1 MSLVTQAESVCLR
14 NLHAEIA
21 RLRAEVATL
30 EHQLRAAKTI
40 IEGADRRAIESGR
53 EIGELSARAAEVAGE
68 RAANALLT
76 EEAEAY
82 KERIAGLVNVGHA
95 LAATIEEQRA
105 EVEALRADA
114 ERYRWLRANNAHYL
128 HNRAW
133 LNSVTATKDG
143 PCDIFSADEVPA
155 LLDAEVDRRI
165 DAARKA

>member
-1 MSLVTQAESVCLR
+1 MTDLV
-14 NLHAEIA
+14 A
-21 RLRAEVATL
+21 RLRSHVACEGGDL
-30 EHQLRAAKTI
+30 ADVEQAA
-40 IEGADRRAIESGR
+40 D
-53 EIGELSARAAEVAGE
+53 ELAR
-68 RAANALLT
+68 L
-76 EEAEAY
+76 
-82 KERIAGLVNVGHA
+82 
-95 LAATIEEQRA
+95 RA